1 MTDRSKRSIYTGA
14 WTSADQELS
23 SECRL
28 WRQVI
33 SQAISDAY
41 LEDMKPK
48 LEVIQWIDTEDF
60 ETVCDCAAVNAE
72 RMRQHF
78 VDILESKP
86 AIARYKGRK
95 LKDVLVNY

>member
-1 MTDRSKRSIYTGA
+1 
-14 WTSADQELS
+14 
-23 SECRL
+23 
-28 WRQVI
+28 
-33 SQAISDAY
+33 
-41 LEDMKPK
+41 
-48 LEVIQWIDTEDF
+48 VIQWIDTEDF